1 MRMLTRL
8 VFAFSSLLL
17 IGPSVAYAQGVLSV
31 QELKFDAKMAIFASR
46 ASNPGS
52 TYVLLGSGYLRTLSA
67 RNENEFIKHWLEIHP
82 HATATPISTC
92 NGARVGTPPKR
103 IVYVWIEDG
112 AESLNVA
119 LIEEGIFPGGVML
132 DMVESQH
139 RLLEE
144 MRDPKLASTREQI
157 EKEIAAQPESDRV
170 KRLISDADY
179 AERRKRIEAAEA
191 KARDGK
197 KGIWSDAMKEE
208 RQAEEIE

>member
-1 MRMLTRL
+1 VAHAQD
-8 VFAFSSLLL
+8 VFPA
-17 IGPSVAYAQGVLSV
+17 
-31 QELKFDAKMAIFASR
+31 QELKFEAKMPRFASK
-46 ASNPGS
+46 AGNPA
-52 TYVLLGSGYLRTLSA
+52 TYVLLGNGYLRTLSA
-67 RNENEFIKHWLEIHP
+67 RNENEFINHWLAVHP

-92 NGARVGTPPKR
+92 NAARAGIPPKR

-119 LIEEGIFPGGVML
+119 LVEEGIFAGGVML
-132 DMVESQH
+132 DMVESQL

-144 MRDPKLASTREQI
+144 VRDPKLADTRAQI
-157 EKEIAAQPESDRV
+157 EKEIAAQSVSDRV

-208 RQAEEIE
+208 RQAEGFE

>member
-1 MRMLTRL
+1 MRMLTWL
-8 VFAFSSLLL
+8 AFASSSLLL
-17 IGPSVAYAQGVLSV
+17 IGPTVAHAQEVFPA
-31 QELKFDAKMAIFASR
+31 QELKFDARMARFASK
-46 ASNPGS
+46 AGNPG
-52 TYVLLGSGYLRTLSA
+52 TYVLLGSGYLRTLSTP
-67 RNENEFIKHWLEIHP
+67 NENEFINHWLEVHP
-82 HATATPISTC
+82 HAMATPISTC
-92 NGARVGTPPKR
+92 SGARAGTPPKR

-119 LIEEGIFPGGVML
+119 LIEEGIFVGGVMV

-144 MRDPKLASTREQI
+144 MRDPKLAGTREQL

-191 KARDGK
+191 KARNGK
-197 KGIWSDAMKEE
+197 KGIWSDAMKAE